1 MSAAPDLEKDFLSPG
16 FTLSKAPGPIGGP
29 GAWLGPDM
37 TSRREEWTYTLS
49 DSDIGELDDAMCR
62 TREKAFVDI
71 DKAAE
76 SVEPG
81 AERARVRAAVARFGP
96 VGNQIRTLGGE
107 GLRSNPRRA
116 GGRLYL
122 GGVGPRLLGDR
133 HASRHSEIAECK
145 GAPARSRL

>member
-49 DSDIGELDDAMCR
+49 DSDIGELDDAMRR

-71 DKAAE
+71 DKAAFE
-76 SVEPG
+76 LPSLGSSLSEIKYELLEGKGFVLIRGVPVEG
-81 AERARVRAAVARFGP
+81 Y
-96 VGNQIRTLGGE
+96 TLE
-107 GLRSNPRRA
+107 EF
-116 GGRLYL
+116 
-122 GGVGPRLLGDR
+122 GPRLLGDR